1 MYSEFKNVEQV
12 LARYPLQI
20 ERVYFLP
27 DTLVELPA
35 ELLTTL
41 RFNLENQAETESEAF
56 YEEAFIFPL
65 LQWAWMRYPQLKL
78 WSHRLLRYDDILCGE
93 PDYWVAAKPMGVVQS
108 LSSRPLLI
116 VVEAKRQDFEAS
128 WGQCLAEMLAC
139 QRINKDKELT
149 VFGMVSTGLI
159 WEFGKLQGERFI
171 RHPLAYGL
179 TEPARLAGNVDFMF
193 AESAKQ
199 LVLLFNQS
207 SQSQRKLD

>member
-1 MYSEFKNVEQV
+1 MYSEFKNIEQV

-20 ERVYFLP
+20 EREYFLP

-35 ELLTTL
+35 GLLATL

-78 WSHRLLRYDDILCGE
+78 WSHRWLRYDDVLCGE
-93 PDYWVAAKPMGVVQS
+93 PDYWVAARPVGVTHS
-108 LSSRPLLI
+108 LLSHPLLI
-116 VVEAKRQDFEAS
+116 VVEAKRQDFEAG

-139 QRINKDKELT
+139 QKLNEAEIGLT

-179 TEPARLAGNVDFMF
+179 TEPARLASNVDFVF

-199 LVLLFNQS
+199 LV
-207 SQSQRKLD
+207 